1 MTNREVAGAP
11 EMRELTAF
19 VREVLLPGSSDE
31 KPNIDRRSCFFELAC
46 KSSPIHRWGIYA
58 CEDIPPETRVIEY
71 TGERIDANEVVR
83 RSIRPHL
90 YLFWLDA
97 DKNIAI
103 DGGIG
108 GSGAEII
115 NHSCSPNLITDKED
129 GRLFL
134 ASLRPISKGEELT
147 LDYNLER
154 DGATVGCSCGALNCR
169 GTINRL
175 ETIQV

>member
-1 MTNREVAGAP
+1 MMNGEACRAP
-11 EMRELTAF
+11 ETHELTAF

-31 KPNIDRRSCFFELAC
+31 KPQIDRHSCFYELAC
-46 KSSPIHRWGIYA
+46 KRSPIHRWGIYA
-58 CEDIPPETRVIEY
+58 GEDISAQQRVIEY
-71 TGERIDANEVVR
+71 TGERIDAKEVVR

-90 YLFWLDA
+90 YLFWLDSN
-97 DKNIAI
+97 KTIAI

-115 NHSCSPNLITDKED
+115 NHSCNPNLRTDKED
-129 GRLFL
+129 DRLFI
-134 ASLRPISKGEELT
+134 ASLRPITKGEELT

-154 DGATVGCSCGALNCR
+154 DGAIVPCSCGAANCR

-175 ETIQV
+175 EATQV